1 LNIIALVFFEKL
13 IELLHYYTLATQNR

>member
-1 LNIIALVFFEKL
+1 LNVIALVFFEKL